1 MMIAWTGARRGGL
14 RSARLPRAFRGW
26 DGGAMLS
33 HRQRVARVRR
43 LALRALEAYPLVDQD
58 LRFIADEENA
68 TFRVDATAPDGR
80 DRFLLRV
87 HRPARHGRN
96 VDSAAAVDSEL
107 RWLTALRSGTDL
119 FVPAPFRTVDG
130 QLTALA
136 ASPDMP
142 ERRVCSVLRWM
153 DGRLHAAAPRPVHLR
168 RLGSVMARLH
178 NHAGQWHVPP
188 GFVRIRW
195 DWETFFGDTMVYGGV
210 GAADVW
216 DLLPGELRRRFAR
229 TAAAMRPVMRNLG
242 EEADNFGLIHADLH
256 LGNALFWR
264 DQIRV
269 IDFDDCGFG
278 YWLYDMAV
286 SLWELRHRDD
296 YEDFRSALID
306 GYTRHRPLPPG
317 GLAHL
322 DDFIAAREVA
332 FGLWFTGTAQVN
344 PDFRA
349 ELDQVQ
355 ADISRSLDVLLRN

>member
-1 MMIAWTGARRGGL
+1 MFSDRQWVARMR
-14 RSARLPRAFRGW
+14 
-26 DGGAMLS
+26 
-33 HRQRVARVRR
+33 RVAV
-43 LALRALEAYPLVDQD
+43 RALDAYPLVDPE
-58 LRFIADEENA
+58 LRFVADEDNT

-96 VDSAAAVDSEL
+96 VDSVAAIGSEL
-107 RWLTALRSGTDL
+107 GWLVALRAGTDL
-119 FVPAPFRTVDG
+119 LVPAPFRTIEG
-130 QLTALA
+130 KLTTVA
-136 ASPDMP
+136 ASPDVP

-153 DGRLHAAAPRPVHLR
+153 NGRVHSASPRPVHLR

-178 NHAGQWHVPP
+178 NHASQWRVPP

-195 DWETFFGDTMVYGGV
+195 DWETFFGDTMVYGGIS
-210 GAADVW
+210 AAYVW
-216 DLLPGELRRRFAR
+216 DLLPGDLRRRFAR
-229 TAAAMRPVMRNLG
+229 VASGMTHVMTRLG
-242 EEADNFGLIHADLH
+242 EGADHFGLTHADLH
-256 LGNALFWR
+256 LDNALFWR
-264 DQIRV
+264 DEVKV

-278 YWLYDMAV
+278 YWLYDIAV
-286 SLWELRHRDD
+286 SLWELRYRND

-322 DDFIAAREVA
+322 DDFIATREVA

-344 PDFRA
+344 PVFRA

-355 ADISRSLDVLLRN
+355 ADIGRSLDTLFRN